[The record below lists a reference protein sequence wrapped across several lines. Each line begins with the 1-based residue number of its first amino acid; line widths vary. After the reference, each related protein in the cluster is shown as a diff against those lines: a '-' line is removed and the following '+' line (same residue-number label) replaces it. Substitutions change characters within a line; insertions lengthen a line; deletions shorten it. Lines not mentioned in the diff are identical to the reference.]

1 MIKLIATD
9 VDGTLVEEGT
19 PNLNPEVLDTIVKLK
34 QKGILFAA
42 ASGRQYA
49 SMYRLFEPVADH
61 MIFIAENGGYVVCRG
76 RQIECRSMKREIL
89 EKLVSFMREQTDC
102 FLLVNTPCRAY
113 TETRDPDFVESLRR
127 GYKLE
132 LEETEDVLALEEPIV
147 KAAIYCRQDQ
157 DPVEVARQAGEL
169 FRGELNV
176 MAAGAHWGD
185 FVGTDTDK
193 GKALESIQ
201 RLMHITK
208 EETMAF
214 GDNNNDIGMMLCAGE
229 SYAVANAREEVKK
242 AARHLTDRNV
252 DDGVLKILKR
262 LL

>member
-147 KAAIYCRQDQ
+147 KAGHLLQTGPGSGGSGPAGGGTLQGRTERDGRRRALGGFCGNGYRQGKS
-157 DPVEVARQAGEL
+157 PGEHSASDAHYK
-169 FRGELNV
+169 RGN
-176 MAAGAHWGD
+176 H
-185 FVGTDTDK
+185 
-193 GKALESIQ
+193 
-201 RLMHITK
+201 
-208 EETMAF
+208 
-214 GDNNNDIGMMLCAGE
+214 
-229 SYAVANAREEVKK
+229 
-242 AARHLTDRNV
+242 
-252 DDGVLKILKR
+252 GVR
-262 LL
+262 R